1 MDDFNFDTSPAQ
13 NEGDNNNDPFGFSQP
28 SSEPNPQNKDGFQNM
43 DNLEP
48 GQSQPKSTT
57 LDDMLNMNFQ
67 PEGESSKPKNDGML
81 NMDFNMNSNI
91 KMDLNSNPV
100 DEAEQKRIEDRQKE
114 ADERKEK
121 IKKKMEK
128 EEELRNEIIKKA
140 REYMIEF
147 EEKRQEN
154 IAKRRKELEE
164 KNSEVNKNTGGGN
177 NADSWG
183 RINSN
188 IDLKDSEYKGS
199 KDVQRMREAMMNR
212 TNDPNSEPLQKF
224 FG

>member
-13 NEGDNNNDPFGFSQP
+13 NEGQNNNDPFGFSQP
-28 SSEPNPQNKDGFQNM
+28 SSDPNPSNKDGFQNM
-43 DNLEP
+43 DNLESE
-48 GQSQPKSTT
+48 QSQPKSTT

-67 PEGESSKPKNDGML
+67 PEGEQSKPSNDGML

-91 KMDLNSNPV
+91 KMEQNSNPV
-100 DEAEQKRIEDRQKE
+100 DEAEQKRIADRKKE
-114 ADERKEK
+114 AEERQEK

-164 KNSEVNKNTGGGN
+164 KNSETNKNVSGGN

-183 RINSN
+183 RVNSN
-188 IDLKDSEYKGS
+188 IDLKDSEYKGT

-212 TNDPNSEPLQKF
+212 TNDTNSEPLQKF

>member
-1 MDDFNFDTSPAQ
+1 MEDFNFDTSPAQ
-13 NEGDNNNDPFGFSQP
+13 TEGQNNNDPFGFSQP
-28 SSEPNPQNKDGFQNM
+28 SSEPNQQNKDGFQNM
-43 DNLEP
+43 DNLESE
-48 GQSQPKSTT
+48 QSQPKSTT

-67 PEGESSKPKNDGML
+67 PEGEKSKPNNEGML
-81 NMDFNMNSNI
+81 NMDLNMNSNM
-91 KMDLNSNPV
+91 KMELNSKPV
-100 DEAEQKRIEDRQKE
+100 DEAEQKRIADRQKE
-114 ADERKEK
+114 AEERQEK
-121 IKKKMEK
+121 IKKKREK

-183 RINSN
+183 RVNSN